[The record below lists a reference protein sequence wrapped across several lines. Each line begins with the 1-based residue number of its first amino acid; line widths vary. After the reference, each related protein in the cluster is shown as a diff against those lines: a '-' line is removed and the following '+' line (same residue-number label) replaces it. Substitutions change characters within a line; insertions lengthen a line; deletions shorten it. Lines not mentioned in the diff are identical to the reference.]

1 MEAVSKMDIRQ
12 SAKKVRHVL
21 DEVKNAKV
29 NDALTKLSFTNK
41 KAAKIIHKT
50 ISSALANLMQ
60 SEDTFD
66 VDNLYIKRAFVDQG
80 PTMKRFRPA
89 AMGRAMRILKRSS
102 QLTII
107 ISDDKKLKE
116 GDLGQKTNPI
126 GLRLGINRDWDSVW
140 FDEKKFASKL
150 HEDIILRNYINNRLG
165 HASIA
170 RIEISRTPKRVSVTI
185 HTARPGIVIGRGGSE
200 VEALKKE
207 LKKFMGYDVNI
218 NVSEIKRP
226 GLRAELV
233 GQNIA
238 QQLEKKVNYRRAV
251 KKAIQSTMSMGAE
264 GIRVCVSGR
273 LNGNE
278 IARSETYR
286 EGRVPLHTLRAQ
298 IDYTITESHT
308 SYGIIGVK
316 VWIYS
321 GEKRN

>member
-1 MEAVSKMDIRQ
+1 
-12 SAKKVRHVL
+12 
-21 DEVKNAKV
+21 
-29 NDALTKLSFTNK
+29 
-41 KAAKIIHKT
+41 
-50 ISSALANLMQ
+50 
-60 SEDTFD
+60 
-66 VDNLYIKRAFVDQG
+66 
-80 PTMKRFRPA
+80 
-89 AMGRAMRILKRSS
+89 
-102 QLTII
+102 
-107 ISDDKKLKE
+107 
-116 GDLGQKTNPI
+116 LGQKTNPI
-126 GLRLGINRDWDSVW
+126 GLRLGINRNWDSVW
-140 FDEKKFASKL
+140 FDEKDYASKL
-150 HEDIILRNYINNRLG
+150 HEDIILRNYIKNRLN
-165 HASIA
+165 HASIS

-185 HTARPGIVIGRGGSE
+185 HTARPGIVIGRGGTE
-200 VEALKKE
+200 VEALKTE

-264 GIRVCVSGR
+264 GIRICVSGR

-298 IDYTITESHT
+298 IDYTLTESHT

-316 VWIYS
+316 VWIYT

>member
-1 MEAVSKMDIRQ
+1 
-12 SAKKVRHVL
+12 
-21 DEVKNAKV
+21 
-29 NDALTKLSFTNK
+29 
-41 KAAKIIHKT
+41 
-50 ISSALANLMQ
+50 
-60 SEDTFD
+60 
-66 VDNLYIKRAFVDQG
+66 
-80 PTMKRFRPA
+80 
-89 AMGRAMRILKRSS
+89 
-102 QLTII
+102 
-107 ISDDKKLKE
+107 
-116 GDLGQKTNPI
+116 LGQKTNPI
-126 GLRLGINRDWDSVW
+126 GLRLGINRGWDSVW
-140 FDEKKFASKL
+140 FDEKEYALKL
-150 HEDIILRNYINNRLG
+150 HEDIILRNYINNRLN
-165 HASIA
+165 HASIS
-170 RIEISRTPKRVSVTI
+170 RIEISRTPKRVSVII
-185 HTARPGIVIGRGGSE
+185 HTARPGIVIGRGGTE
-200 VEALKKE
+200 VETLKTE

-298 IDYTITESHT
+298 IDYTLTESHT

-316 VWIYS
+316 VWIYT
-321 GEKRN
+321 GEKRS

>member
-1 MEAVSKMDIRQ
+1 M
-12 SAKKVRHVL
+12 
-21 DEVKNAKV
+21 
-29 NDALTKLSFTNK
+29 
-41 KAAKIIHKT
+41 
-50 ISSALANLMQ
+50 
-60 SEDTFD
+60 
-66 VDNLYIKRAFVDQG
+66 
-80 PTMKRFRPA
+80 
-89 AMGRAMRILKRSS
+89 
-102 QLTII
+102 
-107 ISDDKKLKE
+107 
-116 GDLGQKTNPI
+116 GQKTNPI

-140 FDEKKFASKL
+140 FDEKEYALKL
-150 HEDIILRNYINNRLG
+150 HEDIILRNYINNRLQ
-165 HASIA
+165 HASIS
-170 RIEISRTPKRVSVTI
+170 RIEISRTPKRVSVII
-185 HTARPGIVIGRGGSE
+185 HTARPGIVIGRGGTE
-200 VEALKKE
+200 VETLKTE

-218 NVSEIKRP
+218 NVTEIKRP

-298 IDYTITESHT
+298 IDYTLTESHT

-316 VWIYS
+316 VWIYT

>member
-1 MEAVSKMDIRQ
+1 M
-12 SAKKVRHVL
+12 
-21 DEVKNAKV
+21 
-29 NDALTKLSFTNK
+29 
-41 KAAKIIHKT
+41 
-50 ISSALANLMQ
+50 
-60 SEDTFD
+60 
-66 VDNLYIKRAFVDQG
+66 
-80 PTMKRFRPA
+80 
-89 AMGRAMRILKRSS
+89 
-102 QLTII
+102 
-107 ISDDKKLKE
+107 
-116 GDLGQKTNPI
+116 GQKTNPI

-165 HASIA
+165 HASIS

-251 KKAIQSTMSMGAE
+251 KKAIQSTMNMGAE

-316 VWIYS
+316 VWIYT

>member
-1 MEAVSKMDIRQ
+1 
-12 SAKKVRHVL
+12 
-21 DEVKNAKV
+21 
-29 NDALTKLSFTNK
+29 
-41 KAAKIIHKT
+41 
-50 ISSALANLMQ
+50 
-60 SEDTFD
+60 
-66 VDNLYIKRAFVDQG
+66 
-80 PTMKRFRPA
+80 
-89 AMGRAMRILKRSS
+89 
-102 QLTII
+102 
-107 ISDDKKLKE
+107 
-116 GDLGQKTNPI
+116 LGQKTNPI

-140 FDEKKFASKL
+140 FDEKNYASKL
-150 HEDIILRNYINNRLG
+150 HEDIILRNYINNKLAQ
-165 HASIA
+165 ASIS

-226 GLRAELV
+226 GLRAVLV

-316 VWIYS
+316 VWIYT

>member
-1 MEAVSKMDIRQ
+1 M
-12 SAKKVRHVL
+12 
-21 DEVKNAKV
+21 
-29 NDALTKLSFTNK
+29 
-41 KAAKIIHKT
+41 
-50 ISSALANLMQ
+50 
-60 SEDTFD
+60 
-66 VDNLYIKRAFVDQG
+66 
-80 PTMKRFRPA
+80 
-89 AMGRAMRILKRSS
+89 
-102 QLTII
+102 
-107 ISDDKKLKE
+107 
-116 GDLGQKTNPI
+116 GQKTNPI
-126 GLRLGINRDWDSVW
+126 GLRLGINRGWDSVW
-140 FDEKKFASKL
+140 FDEKNYALKL
-150 HEDIILRNYINNRLG
+150 HEDIILRNYINNRLSR
-165 HASIA
+165 ASIS
-170 RIEISRTPKRVSVTI
+170 RIEISRTSKRVSVTI
-185 HTARPGIVIGRGGSE
+185 HTARPGIVIGRGGTE
-200 VEALKKE
+200 VETLKAE

-316 VWIYS
+316 VWIYT

>member
-1 MEAVSKMDIRQ
+1 M
-12 SAKKVRHVL
+12 
-21 DEVKNAKV
+21 
-29 NDALTKLSFTNK
+29 
-41 KAAKIIHKT
+41 
-50 ISSALANLMQ
+50 
-60 SEDTFD
+60 
-66 VDNLYIKRAFVDQG
+66 
-80 PTMKRFRPA
+80 
-89 AMGRAMRILKRSS
+89 
-102 QLTII
+102 
-107 ISDDKKLKE
+107 
-116 GDLGQKTNPI
+116 GQKTNPI
-126 GLRLGINRDWDSVW
+126 GLRLGINREWDSIW
-140 FDEKKFASKL
+140 FDEKNYASKL
-150 HEDIILRNYINNRLG
+150 HEDIILRNYINNRLN
-165 HASIA
+165 HASIS

-185 HTARPGIVIGRGGSE
+185 HTARPGIVIGRGGTE
-200 VEALKKE
+200 VEALKAE

-286 EGRVPLHTLRAQ
+286 EGRVPLHTLRSQ
-298 IDYTITESHT
+298 IDYALCESFT

-316 VWIYS
+316 VWIYT

>member
-1 MEAVSKMDIRQ
+1 M
-12 SAKKVRHVL
+12 
-21 DEVKNAKV
+21 
-29 NDALTKLSFTNK
+29 
-41 KAAKIIHKT
+41 
-50 ISSALANLMQ
+50 
-60 SEDTFD
+60 
-66 VDNLYIKRAFVDQG
+66 
-80 PTMKRFRPA
+80 
-89 AMGRAMRILKRSS
+89 
-102 QLTII
+102 
-107 ISDDKKLKE
+107 
-116 GDLGQKTNPI
+116 GQKTNPI

-140 FDEKKFASKL
+140 FDEKNYAAKL

-165 HASIA
+165 QASISQ
-170 RIEISRTPKRVSVTI
+170 IEISRTPKRVSVTI

-316 VWIYS
+316 VWIYT

>member
-1 MEAVSKMDIRQ
+1 M
-12 SAKKVRHVL
+12 
-21 DEVKNAKV
+21 
-29 NDALTKLSFTNK
+29 
-41 KAAKIIHKT
+41 
-50 ISSALANLMQ
+50 
-60 SEDTFD
+60 
-66 VDNLYIKRAFVDQG
+66 
-80 PTMKRFRPA
+80 
-89 AMGRAMRILKRSS
+89 
-102 QLTII
+102 
-107 ISDDKKLKE
+107 
-116 GDLGQKTNPI
+116 GQKTNPI

-140 FDEKKFASKL
+140 FDEKNYAAKL

-165 HASIA
+165 QASIS

-238 QQLEKKVNYRRAV
+238 QQLEKKMNYRRAV
-251 KKAIQSTMSMGAE
+251 KKAIQSTISMGAE

-286 EGRVPLHTLRAQ
+286 EGRVPLHTLRAL

-316 VWIYS
+316 VWIYT